1 MFSPRTNWR
10 RNPNRLSEAFA
21 TRCAEG
27 LDTIDLTES
36 NPTRCGLS
44 PDSITLNAALSRASI
59 DSYDPQPRGSLLACN
74 AVRAY
79 YSDHGV
85 DVDVQQIVL
94 TASTSEGYAFAFQL
108 LAQPGDEVLVSRPS
122 YPLLDY
128 LAKLHDIVLTSYPLV
143 YDHGWA
149 IDIEALQASI
159 TPRTRAIVT
168 VSPNN
173 PAGSY
178 LLEEER
184 RRIAQIAAERSL
196 ALIVDEVF
204 LDYRWC
210 KAGKTPASASSEE
223 SCLTL
228 TLSGLSKIAALPQM
242 KLGWMVVR
250 GPQAIRD
257 EALARL
263 EVIGDTYLS
272 VNTPVQLAAP
282 ALLQLRHSVQCNI
295 LNRIR
300 GNLKRLD
307 EILSRTA
314 CDRLEAQAGWYAVLR
329 TPRTRGDEQ
338 WALDLLAAGVHVH
351 PGYLF
356 DAPQEGLLVVS
367 LLPRPETFRE
377 GLERLLAVCS
387 TA

>member
-1 MFSPRTNWR
+1 MR
-10 RNPNRLSEAFA
+10 RG
-21 TRCAEG
+21 EG
-27 LDTIDLTES
+27 HDTIDLTES

-44 PDSITLNAALSRASI
+44 PDTATLNAALSSAAI
-59 DSYDPQPRGSLLACN
+59 DTYDPQPRGSPLARD

-85 DVDVQQIVL
+85 DLDEQQIVL

-128 LAKLHDIVLTSYPLV
+128 LANLHDIVLTSYLLV

-149 IDIEALQASI
+149 IDFEALQASI
-159 TPRTRAIVT
+159 TPRTRAIIA

-173 PAGSY
+173 PTGFY
-178 LLEEER
+178 LPEEER
-184 RRIAQIAAERSL
+184 RRIAQIAAERGL

-204 LDYRWC
+204 RDYRWS
-210 KAGKTPASASSEE
+210 KAGKTPVSAAAEE

-228 TLSGLSKIAALPQM
+228 TLSGLSKISALPQL

-282 ALLQLRHSVQCNI
+282 ALLQLRHGVQCNL

-307 EILSRTA
+307 EILSGTA
-314 CDRLEAQAGWYAVLR
+314 CDRLEARAGWYAVLR
-329 TPRTRGDEQ
+329 VPRTRGDEQ

-367 LLPRPETFRE
+367 LLPPPATFRE
-377 GLERLLAVCS
+377 GLERLLAVCG
-387 TA
+387 TARSAFLTT

>member
-1 MFSPRTNWR
+1 
-10 RNPNRLSEAFA
+10 
-21 TRCAEG
+21 
-27 LDTIDLTES
+27 
-36 NPTRCGLS
+36 
-44 PDSITLNAALSRASI
+44 
-59 DSYDPQPRGSLLACN
+59 
-74 AVRAY
+74 
-79 YSDHGV
+79 
-85 DVDVQQIVL
+85 
-94 TASTSEGYAFAFQL
+94 
-108 LAQPGDEVLVSRPS
+108 
-122 YPLLDY
+122 
-128 LAKLHDIVLTSYPLV
+128 
-143 YDHGWA
+143 
-149 IDIEALQASI
+149 
-159 TPRTRAIVT
+159 
-168 VSPNN
+168 
-173 PAGSY
+173 
-178 LLEEER
+178 
-184 RRIAQIAAERSL
+184 
-196 ALIVDEVF
+196 
-204 LDYRWC
+204 
-210 KAGKTPASASSEE
+210 
-223 SCLTL
+223 
-228 TLSGLSKIAALPQM
+228 M
-242 KLGWMVVR
+242 KLGWMVVT

-314 CDRLEAQAGWYAVLR
+314 CDRLEAQAGWYALLR
-329 TPRTRGDEQ
+329 VPRTRGDEQ
-338 WALDLLAAGVHVH
+338 WALDLLAEGVHVH

>member
-1 MFSPRTNWR
+1 MR
-10 RNPNRLSEAFA
+10 RAERL
-21 TRCAEG
+21 G
-27 LDTIDLTES
+27 TIDLTES

-44 PDSITLNAALSRASI
+44 PDTATLNTALISTSI
-59 DSYDPQPRGSLLACN
+59 DTYDPQPRGLPLARD

-79 YSDHGV
+79 YSDQGV
-85 DVDVQQIVL
+85 DVDEREIVL
-94 TASTSEGYAFAFQL
+94 TASTSEGYAFACQL

-128 LAKLHDIVLTSYPLV
+128 LANLHDIVLTSYPLV

-149 IDIEALQASI
+149 IDFEALQSSI
-159 TPRTRAIVT
+159 TPRTRAIIA

-173 PAGSY
+173 PTGSY
-178 LLEEER
+178 LPVEER
-184 RRIAQIAAERSL
+184 RRMAQIASERGL

-204 LDYRWC
+204 RDYRWS
-210 KAGKTPASASSEE
+210 KAGKTPASAVAEE

-228 TLSGLSKIAALPQM
+228 TLSGLSKMSALPQM

-250 GPQAIRD
+250 GPQAICD
-257 EALARL
+257 EAVARL
-263 EVIGDTYLS
+263 ELIGDTYLS

-282 ALLQLRHSVQCNI
+282 ALLQLRHGVQCKI

-307 EILSRTA
+307 EILAGTA

-329 TPRTRGDEQ
+329 VPSTRSDEQ

-367 LLPRPETFRE
+367 LLTPPATFRE
-377 GLERLLAVCS
+377 GLEPLIAVCG